1 MKALTEMTSEN
12 DKKELAIVLEKIKN
26 CNVIAEFERV
36 VVAPD
41 GTPHIMKESEGY
53 VKENNV
59 ILDINP
65 TDGLAYLTIKT
76 KDKAGLEKL
85 KMFWEKLRSKAT
97 QAFLNNKESDNILR
111 ISIICDEIDTHEIV
125 YAVQVVNPIF
135 VSNESEKMDMMATAD
150 NVGFE
155 IKTVSKAAVDYA
167 VMMRQE
173 MEESEEQQ
181 KNNWNNDDVSDYVGA
196 SVPFMN

>member
-41 GTPHIMKESEGY
+41 GTPHIMKESEGS

-111 ISIICDEIDTHEIV
+111 ISIICDEIDTHEMV